1 MTDEQRVDTDI
12 EGAGAPRHSC
22 QLFDTPDSVATSVGA
37 FIRDGLEADAS
48 VLAVMCP
55 ESWASTARYLRAE
68 GVSPSAVLASGQLTM
83 IDAATTLASF
93 RRGGQIDPQLFETS
107 IGSLVRTLAGGDRHL
122 RVYGEMVDVLAM
134 EGDFRAS
141 LQLEA
146 LWDEL
151 MASVPFDLLC
161 GYSAVN
167 FGNPR
172 SADAL
177 RRIGAAHGHLR
188 ANRRDLLA
196 TFLLRT
202 AVPGQRP

>member
-1 MTDEQRVDTDI
+1 
-12 EGAGAPRHSC
+12 
-22 QLFDTPDSVATSVGA
+22 
-37 FIRDGLEADAS
+37 
-48 VLAVMCP
+48 
-55 ESWASTARYLRAE
+55 
-68 GVSPSAVLASGQLTM
+68 
-83 IDAATTLASF
+83 
-93 RRGGQIDPQLFETS
+93 
-107 IGSLVRTLAGGDRHL
+107 
-122 RVYGEMVDVLAM
+122 
-134 EGDFRAS
+134 
-141 LQLEA
+141 
-146 LWDEL
+146 
-151 MASVPFDLLC
+151 VPFDLLC